1 MFKKI
6 GIFTLCLLFISSFAA
21 AEVVMKFGHSMPTNT
36 PRHESLLKFK
46 EMVEEHSNGE
56 IKVEIYPSGQLRQ

>member
-1 MFKKI
+1 
-6 GIFTLCLLFISSFAA
+6 
-21 AEVVMKFGHSMPTNT
+21 MPTNT

-56 IKVEIYPSGQLRQ
+56 IKVEIYPSVVKQNEVK